1 MRSHKYEFLE
11 QCTQHELCRANQ
23 ILDTRSEEVV
33 RHDLKPSSIDL
44 AVRSRWLQ
52 CPAFD
57 LTFQVQKS
65 SGMSVITERNL
76 TESVGWWLL
85 QILNVVRDRQM
96 RKTHQDS
103 LEDCV
108 AYATLKAEASLNE
121 TFKDITTK

>member
-1 MRSHKYEFLE
+1 
-11 QCTQHELCRANQ
+11 
-23 ILDTRSEEVV
+23 
-33 RHDLKPSSIDL
+33 
-44 AVRSRWLQ
+44 
-52 CPAFD
+52 
-57 LTFQVQKS
+57 
-65 SGMSVITERNL
+65 MSVITERNL